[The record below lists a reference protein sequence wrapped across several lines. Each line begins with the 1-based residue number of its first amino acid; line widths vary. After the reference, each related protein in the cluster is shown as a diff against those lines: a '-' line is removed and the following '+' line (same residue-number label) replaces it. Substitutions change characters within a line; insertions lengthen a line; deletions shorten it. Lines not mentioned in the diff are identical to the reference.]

1 MAKNI
6 NISKDRKTF
15 LQYYSLYLQ
24 HYGRKLS
31 PDSYYY
37 EHNTTDD
44 KFAYIRA
51 SENKQHY
58 NTLYNQRYRLLM
70 PKDTWL
76 TVISANSHQYTLA
89 GTYTRRLYGLRV
101 TVFAVITQYTIH
113 EWYIDFDSTEP
124 TYIGRVPAWRTYCH
138 WWDTTHDVTTT
149 EDERIT
155 DECYEEL
162 A

>member
-6 NISKDRKTF
+6 NISKDRETF
-15 LQYYSLYLQ
+15 LHYYSLYLQ

-31 PDSYYY
+31 PESYYY

-44 KFAYIRA
+44 KFAYSRV

-58 NTLYNQRYRLLM
+58 NTLYNQRYKLLT
-70 PKDTWL
+70 PCDTWL
-76 TVISANSHQYTLA
+76 TVISATCHRYTLA
-89 GTYTRRLYGLRV
+89 GTYTRRLYGVRV

-113 EWYIDFDSTEP
+113 EWYIDFDRTEP
-124 TYIGRVPAWRTYCH
+124 AYIGRVPAWRTYAH

-162 A
+162 V